1 MGKAVVT
8 VDGANF
14 STLEGFFDEFERRVL
29 KGKAW
34 GRNLD
39 AFNDVLRGG
48 MGTPQGGFVW
58 FWRHH
63 ALSRHRLGY
72 AETTR
77 QLRRMLATGD
87 SHNEI
92 DTRRD
97 IAAAASCQGSTV
109 FDWLLDIIRAHGLGG
124 DEAEDG
130 IELLLR

>member
-8 VDGANF
+8 VDGASF
-14 STLEGFFDEFERRVL
+14 STLEGFFDEFERRAL
-29 KGKAW
+29 KEKAW

-39 AFNDVLRGG
+39 ALNDVPRGG
-48 MGTPQGGFVW
+48 SGTPLSGFVLV
-58 FWRHH
+58 WRHH
-63 ALSRHRLGY
+63 ALSRHRVGY

-77 QLRRMLATGD
+77 QLRRMHATGD

-92 DTRRD
+92 DARRD
-97 IAAAASCQGSTV
+97 IAAAASRQGSTV
-109 FDWLLDIIRAHGLGG
+109 FDWLLDIIRAHGRGG

>member
-1 MGKAVVT
+1 MDKPVVT
-8 VDGANF
+8 IDGARF
-14 STLEGFFDEFERRVL
+14 TTLEGFYDEFEHQAL
-29 KGKAW
+29 KGAKW

-48 MGTPQGGFVW
+48 LRTPQGGFVLVW
-58 FWRHH
+58 QHH
-63 ALSRHRLGY
+63 AMSRLRLGY
-72 AETTR
+72 AETAR

-87 SHNEI
+87 SQNEI

-97 IAAAASCQGSTV
+97 IAAAASRQGSTV

>member
-1 MGKAVVT
+1 MRKIVVT

-14 STLEGFFDEFERRVL
+14 STLEGFFDEFERRAL
-29 KGKAW
+29 NAKAW

-48 MGTPQGGFVW
+48 SGTPPGGFVLV
-58 FWRHH
+58 WRHH

-77 QLRRMLATGD
+77 QLRRMLVTGD
-87 SHNEI
+87 PHNEL

-97 IAAAASCQGSTV
+97 IAGAASHRGSTV
-109 FDWLLDIIRAHGLGG
+109 YDWLLDIIRAHGPGG
-124 DEAEDG
+124 AEADDRV
-130 IELLLR
+130 ELLLR

>member
-48 MGTPQGGFVW
+48 SGTP
-58 FWRHH
+58 
-63 ALSRHRLGY
+63 L
-72 AETTR
+72 
-77 QLRRMLATGD
+77 D

>member
-39 AFNDVLRGG
+39 AFNDVLRGESA
-48 MGTPQGGFVW
+48 TPQGGFVLV
-58 FWRHH
+58 WRHH
-63 ALSRHRLGY
+63 ALSRHHLGY

-87 SHNEI
+87 PNNDI

-97 IAAAASCQGSTV
+97 IAAAASHRGSTV
-109 FDWLLDIIRAHGLGG
+109 YDWLLDIIRAHGRGG
-124 DEAEDG
+124 AEAEDG
-130 IELLLR
+130 IELRLR

>member
-29 KGKAW
+29 KGKAR

-48 MGTPQGGFVW
+48 SGTALGGFVLI
-58 FWRHH
+58 WRHH

-72 AETTR
+72 A
-77 QLRRMLATGD
+77 
-87 SHNEI
+87 
-92 DTRRD
+92 
-97 IAAAASCQGSTV
+97 
-109 FDWLLDIIRAHGLGG
+109 
-124 DEAEDG
+124 
-130 IELLLR
+130 

>member
-8 VDGANF
+8 VDGASF
-14 STLEGFFDEFERRVL
+14 SALEGFFDEFERRAL
-29 KGKAW
+29 KEKAW

-39 AFNDVLRGG
+39 ALNDVPRGG
-48 MGTPQGGFVW
+48 SGTPLSGFVLVS
-58 FWRHH
+58 RHH
-63 ALSRHRLGY
+63 ALSRHRVGY

-77 QLRRMLATGD
+77 QLRRMHATGD

-92 DTRRD
+92 DARRD
-97 IAAAASCQGSTV
+97 IAAAASRQGSTV
-109 FDWLLDIIRAHGLGG
+109 FDWLLDIIRAHGRGG

>member
-1 MGKAVVT
+1 MGKTVVT

-14 STLEGFFDEFERRVL
+14 STLEGFFNEFERQAL
-29 KGKAW
+29 KGKVW
-34 GRNLD
+34 GHNLD

-87 SHNEI
+87 PHNEM

-97 IAAAASCQGSTV
+97 IAAADAHRGSTV
-109 FDWLLDIIRAHGLGG
+109 YDWLLDIIRAHGSGG
-124 DEAEDG
+124 AEAEDG